1 MKSPTRINIADVID
15 NTKVNQSQVGIF
27 ILCTA
32 CLMMDGFD
40 VQALSYVAPALVQDF
55 KIAGSALGPVFAA
68 TNFGFLIGSLLFS
81 MLADKLGRRPV
92 LIAATAFFAILTLIT
107 ARATTVQELLVL
119 RFIGGI
125 GLGSII
131 PQVTAL
137 VGEYSPSRLRI
148 TAIMVAITLGFNGG
162 ATVSG
167 FISARLI
174 EAFGWRSIFYIG
186 GILPLLIAGCML
198 LWLPESMQ
206 FLVLKNKGT
215 ESVTK
220 WLKRIKPEAAPSGPV
235 QYVVQEENKSGVP
248 VGHLFTEGRTF
259 LTILIWVV
267 NFMNL
272 LNLYALTS
280 WLPIVVRESGYSIS
294 TAVLVGTMLQIGGIL
309 GTFLFAWL
317 ISKKGFVPVLTSSLA
332 VACVAIAFI
341 GQPGLSLGVLTAVV
355 TIAGCGIVGS
365 QPGINALSAT
375 SYPTYLR
382 ATGVGWGLGI
392 GRIGAIVGPVVGGQL
407 MAQKWSTQ
415 DMFLTAAL
423 PALVSTLAMIC
434 MRWARKD
441 TLPGG
446 PPAPGPRKTEA
457 MAH

>member
-1 MKSPTRINIADVID
+1 MESPARINIATIID
-15 NTKVNQSQVGIF
+15 NTKVNRSQIAVF

-81 MLADKLGRRPV
+81 IVADKLGRRPV
-92 LIAATAFFAILTLIT
+92 LIVATSFFAVLTLIT
-107 ARATTVQELLVL
+107 ARATTVQELLTL
-119 RFIGGI
+119 RFIAGI

-167 FISARLI
+167 FLSSRMI
-174 EAFGWRSIFYIG
+174 EAFGWRSVFYVG
-186 GILPLLIAGCML
+186 GILPLLIAVLMIF
-198 LWLPESMQ
+198 WLPESMQ
-206 FLVLKNKGT
+206 FLVLRNKSS
-215 ESVTK
+215 EKVTK
-220 WLKRIKPEAAPSGPV
+220 WLKRIKPEAAPAGAV
-235 QYVVQEENKSGVP
+235 QYVVQEENRTGVP
-248 VGHLFTEGRTF
+248 IGNLFREGRAW
-259 LTILIWVV
+259 LTILIWVI

-280 WLPIVVRESGYSIS
+280 WLPIVVREAGYSIS

-332 VACVAIAFI
+332 VACVAIALI
-341 GQPGLSLGVLTAVV
+341 GYPGLSLGVLTAVV

-407 MAQKWSTQ
+407 MAQKWATQ
-415 DMFLTAAL
+415 DLFLAAAI
-423 PALVSTLAMIC
+423 PALVSTFAMVCI
-434 MRWARKD
+434 RWARKE
-441 TLPGG
+441 TI
-446 PPAPGPRKTEA
+446 PAKKTEV

>member
-1 MKSPTRINIADVID
+1 MKSTRINIAEVID
-15 NTKVNQSQVGIF
+15 NTSVNRSQVGIF

-40 VQALSYVAPALVQDF
+40 VQALSYVAPALIQDF
-55 KIAGSALGPVFAA
+55 KIQGSALGSVFAA
-68 TNFGFLIGSLLFS
+68 TNFGFLIGSLVFS

-92 LIAATAFFAILTLIT
+92 LIVATAFFGILTLIA
-107 ARATTVQELLVL
+107 ARATTVQELLIL

-131 PQVTAL
+131 PQVAAL
-137 VGEYSPSRLRI
+137 IGEYSPSRLRV
-148 TAIMVAITLGFNGG
+148 TAIMVAVTLGFNGG

-167 FISARLI
+167 FLAARLI
-174 EAFGWRSIFYIG
+174 EAFGWRSVFYIG
-186 GILPLLIAGCML
+186 GILPLVITVLMIF
-198 LWLPESMQ
+198 WLPESMQ
-206 FLVLKNKGT
+206 FLVLRNKG
-215 ESVTK
+215 SQRVTK
-220 WLKRIKPEAAPSGPV
+220 WLRRIKPEAAPAGEV
-235 QYVVQEENKSGVP
+235 QYVVQEENREGVP
-248 VGHLFTEGRTF
+248 VGHLFREGRTM

-280 WLPIVVRESGYSIS
+280 WLPIVVREAGYSIS

-309 GTFLFAWL
+309 GTFLFAWF

-332 VACVAIAFI
+332 TACVAIALI
-341 GQPGLSLGVLTAVV
+341 GMPGLSLAVLTLIV
-355 TIAGCGIVGS
+355 TIAGAGIVGS

-392 GRIGAIVGPVVGGQL
+392 GRIGAIIGPVVGGQL
-407 MAQKWSTQ
+407 IAQMWSTQ
-415 DMFLTAAL
+415 DLFLAAAV
-423 PALVSTLAMIC
+423 PALVSTFAMIC
-434 MRWARKD
+434 MRWARKE
-441 TLPGG
+441 TIQNT
-446 PPAPGPRKTEA
+446 RKKEA
-457 MAH
+457 VAR